1 MLKLTRPP
9 PGAASLACRL
19 LSSDQQVVTGNAD
32 QVHRYFAHS
41 EYLLND
47 GGLRGAIEDWIALDN
62 RTASISGLRG
72 MPMRLNAVST
82 PGQNE
87 GDGM

>member
-19 LSSDQQVVTGNAD
+19 LSSGQQVVTGNAD

-41 EYLLND
+41 EYLMND
-47 GGLRGAIEDWIALDN
+47 GGLRGAIEDWIAWDN
-62 RTASISGLRG
+62 RTARYIRIARDADVAQRSFDAR
-72 MPMRLNAVST
+72 T
-82 PGQNE
+82 E
-87 GDGM
+87 